1 MRSRFLSGFAV
12 VFCKPMRASAEKN
25 GGKAAEKRHADFK
38 FSTEMSI
45 ALYNSVKPRGG
56 TSVKAGTFAAGSRS
70 SVNRIAAARSAI
82 AAKS

>member
-25 GGKAAEKRHADFK
+25 GGEAAEKRQADFK

-45 ALYNSVKPRGG
+45 KRKCLYAVISQFEFRVQTLGEFEISKIPFIL
-56 TSVKAGTFAAGSRS
+56 SP
-70 SVNRIAAARSAI
+70 
-82 AAKS
+82 